1 MNKMID
7 KATEDIYKQLNAKG
21 IIRWQD
27 KEDLRQSVTLIYFE
41 LLRKKGK
48 EPLPGYLY
56 KNAYFRCLD
65 LFASTKR
72 ASRLARVDYIDFAE
86 FVSLDTLSDPSE
98 QYLDKEATQ
107 NSDALLSCLDQLY
120 QLGVDISGQLGII
133 FALWWIGMDED
144 VIGLTLASAGLRPT
158 KRLRIERHLKK
169 IFNEIFYKTG
179 LYPEQIQKARLS
191 YQWCIL

>member
-1 MNKMID
+1 MNAMID
-7 KATEDIYKQLNAKG
+7 KATEDIYRQLKAKG

-65 LFASTKR
+65 LFASTRR
-72 ASRLARVDYIDFAE
+72 ASRLAHVDYIDFTE
-86 FVSLDTLSDPSE
+86 FVSYDTLPGPLE

-107 NSDALLSCLDQLY
+107 NSDALLC
-120 QLGVDISGQLGII
+120 GRI
-133 FALWWIGMDED
+133 AL
-144 VIGLTLASAGLRPT
+144 
-158 KRLRIERHLKK
+158 
-169 IFNEIFYKTG
+169 
-179 LYPEQIQKARLS
+179 
-191 YQWCIL
+191 